1 MSSDTHNLREIPVLT
16 RFEQLKVTGDLPSPK
31 GAALAIIRLTQKE
44 ETSLAELS
52 HAIKTD
58 PAFAGRIIKA
68 ANAIRPAE
76 RRPVVA
82 IQDAL
87 SLLGIPA
94 VRSLALGFSLLS
106 GYRSGNCRNFDY
118 TRYWSHSLVCAVA
131 LQAITLRTRAAPADE
146 AFSLGLLAHIGKLAL
161 ATLFPEDYSRLL
173 EHNANETAAR
183 LIELEQER
191 FAIDRNEL
199 SAAMLIEW
207 GFPKI
212 YADMA
217 MHCNTQESNDTD
229 GNSRSIVLQRSLT
242 LADCIADICLS
253 DDSMRCRTMPKL
265 LAMGKRLAFDAEPL
279 TTLCDKVAA
288 EWREWSSL
296 LDIAA
301 ATVPS
306 FQEVSQLSATVALME
321 APIIG
326 HTDEASRLRIL
337 VADDDA
343 AMRALIGALLSRSG
357 HEVFTAVDGAQA
369 FDMVLDLRPHIMV
382 VDWMMPKMDGIEL
395 TRALRQTQIGRGI
408 YILIVTGAEDE
419 DEERLIE
426 AFESGVDDFMSKPLN
441 ARVLGARL
449 RAGQRVVRMQQEI
462 QRDREE
468 IHRFAAELAITN
480 RRLQEVSITDSLTGF
495 PNRRYAID
503 RFEQEWAAAE
513 RNRRP
518 LACMVIDIDAF
529 KTINDTHG
537 HDVGDAVLKQIAHA
551 LRSGVRAHDVVCRL
565 GGDEFLAIC
574 PDTALDAALACAE
587 RMRRAVEIHPIVA
600 ENLQL
605 RGSISVGVAMRDESM
620 KNFNALIKM
629 ADKGVYVAKQRG
641 RNCVVALQK

>member
-44 ETSLAELS
+44 KTSLVELS

-58 PAFAGRIIKA
+58 PAFTGRIIKA

-118 TRYWSHSLVCAVA
+118 ARYWSHSLVCAVA

-146 AFSLGLLAHIGKLAL
+146 AFSLGLLAQIGKLAL

-173 EHNANETAAR
+173 EHTGNETTAR

-191 FAIDRNEL
+191 FAIDRFEL

-217 MHCNTQESNDTD
+217 LHYNTRESDDTD
-229 GNSRSIVLQRSLT
+229 GNSRSIVLQRSLA

-265 LAMGKRLAFDAEPL
+265 LAMGKKLAFDAEPL

-306 FQEVSQLSATVALME
+306 FQEMSQLSTTVALME

-337 VADDDA
+337 VADDDD
-343 AMRALIGALLSRSG
+343 AMRTLIGTLLSRSG

-382 VDWMMPKMDGIEL
+382 VDWMMPEMDGIEL

-419 DEERLIE
+419 ERLIE
-426 AFESGVDDFMSKPLN
+426 AFESGVDDFMSKPFN

-551 LRSGVRAHDVVCRL
+551 LKSGLRAHDVVCRL

-574 PDTALDAALACAE
+574 PDTALNAALACAE
-587 RMRRAVEIHPIVA
+587 RMRRAVEAHPIA
-600 ENLQL
+600 TENLQL

-629 ADKGVYVAKQRG
+629 ADKSVYVAKQRG